1 MDLEKGISVII
12 PTFNYASVF
21 ERTLNEILNQS
32 LKPDEIIIVDSS
44 INHEISTLLKRI
56 KTDISINYIKVKKAF
71 PGEARNIGFKN
82 SKFNIIAIIDSKTV
96 PTKKW
101 IENGINQ
108 IKKNFDVS
116 FGSTIYKPKTK
127 YQKLLNSAT
136 FGNIAHETTPGT
148 IIKRKI
154 YEDNNFIENV
164 RTADDYEWR
173 ERIKN
178 KKYKFTINKNEP
190 LLYDTLPNTY
200 YETLKRYLIYSFH
213 TAKVNVEKNVKDLYL
228 GLFFVISILILPRL
242 NYIIGWQEDIN
253 NMIHTLQAIIL
264 ILLIFFSSHI
274 IFKIFKKKPLFF
286 FTNLI
291 IQTLIILG
299 VFIIIYNWNIYI
311 SKMLFESTFWIP
323 HITKISI
330 ILIFISSFL
339 FRGIIRPIIRNIQY
353 RSIFPFNWLIVGF
366 IGLTIDLVKAPGY
379 LLGAIYYFLPI
390 IKTVKKIKIKNKIL
404 FVCPYPN
411 DVQAGQR
418 LKFEQHFHKFR
429 EANYEIFESS
439 FFDQN
444 TWKVLY
450 QDRRFFRKIYGTI
463 LGYIRRTLL
472 LFQLYKYDIL
482 YIHMWV
488 SPAFFSFFEYLYLS
502 LGKKVIYDIEDN
514 VLLNSNQNFFS
525 FNPFVRNKNKYEFLI
540 KSSNQIITSSP
551 DLSKT
556 CYGITKQNN
565 VNYIPATI
573 NTKRYFPHKD
583 HYVKDT
589 INVGWTGTHS
599 SKKYLSIVEPY
610 LKKISKKRKIKFIII
625 GNFNYNIKNI
635 DCELIEWS
643 KNTEILDLLKIDI
656 GIYPVFEDEWSLG
669 KSGLKSLQ
677 YMALG
682 IPSVSTNFG
691 NIKKIVKHGHN
702 GILTKNNNWDKALID
717 LIDNVELRKKI
728 GKNSIQTVK
737 DFYSIETLSEQY
749 INVLKKSNYDN

>member
-1 MDLEKGISVII
+1 MDFKKGISVIV
-12 PTFNYASVF
+12 PTFNFVSVF
-21 ERTLNEILNQS
+21 ERTLNGILNQS

-44 INHEISTLLKRI
+44 TNQEISNLLLEI
-56 KTDISINYIKVKKAF
+56 KTDISINYIKVNKAF
-71 PGEARNIGFKN
+71 PGEARNIGFKK
-82 SKFNIIAIIDSKTV
+82 SRFDIIAIIDSKTI
-96 PTKKW
+96 PSKKW

-108 IKKNFDVS
+108 IKNNFDVS
-116 FGSTIYKPKTK
+116 YGSTIYKPKTK

-148 IIKRKI
+148 IVARKV
-154 YEDNNFIENV
+154 YENNYFIENV
-164 RTADDYEWR
+164 RTADDFEWR

-178 KKYKFTINKNEP
+178 KNYQFTVNTNEP
-190 LLYDTLPNTY
+190 LFYEALPKTY

-228 GLFFVISILILPRL
+228 GLFFIISILVLPRL

-253 NMIHTLQAIIL
+253 KMIHTLQVIIL

-274 IFKIFKKKPLFF
+274 IFKIFNKKPLLF

-299 VFIIIYNWNIYI
+299 IFLIIYNWNIYI
-311 SKMLFESTFWIP
+311 SKVLFESTFWIP

-330 ILIFISSFL
+330 ILIFVTSFL

-353 RSIFPFNWLIVGF
+353 RSIFPFNWIIVGF
-366 IGLTIDLVKAPGY
+366 IGLTIDLIKAPGY
-379 LLGAIYYFLPI
+379 LLGAIYYFLPL
-390 IKTVKKIKIKNKIL
+390 IKTDKKIQKNNKIL

-411 DVQAGQR
+411 GVQAGQR

-439 FFDQN
+439 FFDKS
-444 TWKVLY
+444 TWKILY
-450 QDRRFFRKIYGTI
+450 HDKKFFQKLYGTI
-463 LGYIRRTLL
+463 LGYIRRTFL

-502 LGKKVIYDIEDN
+502 SGKKVIYDIEDN
-514 VLLNSNQNFFS
+514 VLLNSNYNLFS
-525 FNPFVRNKNKYEFLI
+525 FNPFVKNKNKYEFLI
-540 KSSNQIITSSP
+540 RSSNQIITSSP

-556 CYGITKQNN
+556 CYTITKQNN

-573 NTKRYFPHKD
+573 NTQRYFPHKD
-583 HYVKDT
+583 HCDKNI
-589 INVGWTGTHS
+589 INIGWTGTHS

-610 LKKISKKRKIKFIII
+610 LQKINKLKKIKLIII
-625 GNFNYNIKNI
+625 GNFEYNISNI
-635 DCELIEWS
+635 DFELIKWN
-643 KNTEILDLLKIDI
+643 KNTEILDLLKFDI

-691 NIKKIVKHGHN
+691 NIKKIVKHRHN
-702 GILTKNNNWDKALID
+702 GILTQNNNWDNAIIE
-717 LIDNVELRKKI
+717 LIDNLELRKKI

-737 DFYSIETLSEQY
+737 EFYSIETLNEQY
-749 INVLKKSNYDN
+749 ISVLKKSTHVN